1 MQTHSKYL
9 NVGGA
14 TGATA
19 VKGGAKGGA
28 GISGGVSSLISTA
41 IDFGVQYLYAQKE
54 KEKNEELLQRMAELD
69 AQQAEKL
76 KKMLSDAVTEVAKTA
91 VIIDFLNQTEIKKL
105 QDKSKKDRIL
115 PLIGLGFGI
124 ILLSLIFYKLNK
136 QSTNG

>member
-1 MQTHSKYL
+1 MQTHNTYL
-9 NVGGA
+9 NAGGA

-28 GISGGVSSLISTA
+28 GISGGVSALITTA
-41 IDFGVQYLYAQKE
+41 VDFGVQYLYSQKE
-54 KEKNEELLQRMAELD
+54 NKRNEELLKAMAELD
-69 AQQAEKL
+69 VQQAEKL
-76 KKMLSDAVTEVAKTA
+76 KKMLKDSATEVAKTA
-91 VIIDFLNQTEIKKL
+91 VIIEFLNEANIKKL
-105 QDKSKKDRIL
+105 EDKTKKDRIL

>member
-1 MQTHSKYL
+1 MQTHSRYL
-9 NVGGA
+9 NAGGA
-14 TGATA
+14 TAGAS
-19 VKGGAKGGA
+19 GGA

-41 IDFGVQYLYAQKE
+41 VDFGVQYLYAQKE
-54 KEKNEELLQRMAELD
+54 KKKNEELLQRMAELD

-91 VIIDFLNQTEIKKL
+91 VIIDFLNQEEIKKL
-105 QDKSKKDRIL
+105 EDKSKKDRIL

>member
-1 MQTHSKYL
+1 MQTHSRYL
-9 NVGGA
+9 NVSGA

-54 KEKNEELLQRMAELD
+54 KAKNVELLQRMAELD
-69 AQQAEKL
+69 VQQAEKL

-91 VIIDFLNQTEIKKL
+91 VIIDFLNQEEIKKL
-105 QDKSKKDRIL
+105 EDKSKKDRIL

>member
-1 MQTHSKYL
+1 MQTHSRYL

-14 TGATA
+14 TAGAS
-19 VKGGAKGGA
+19 GGA

-41 IDFGVQYLYAQKE
+41 VDFGVQYLYAQKE
-54 KEKNEELLQRMAELD
+54 KKKNEELLQRMAELD

-91 VIIDFLNQTEIKKL
+91 VIIDFLNQEEIKKL
-105 QDKSKKDRIL
+105 EDKSKKDRIL

>member
-1 MQTHSKYL
+1 MQTHSRYL
-9 NVGGA
+9 NVSGA

-54 KEKNEELLQRMAELD
+54 KAKNEELLQRMAELD
-69 AQQAEKL
+69 VQQAEKL

-91 VIIDFLNQTEIKKL
+91 VIIDFLNQEEIKKL
-105 QDKSKKDRIL
+105 EDKSKKDRIL

>member
-1 MQTHSKYL
+1 MQTHNTYF

-14 TGATA
+14 TGAGA
-19 VKGGAKGGA
+19 VKGGA
-28 GISGGVSSLISTA
+28 GISGGASALISTA

-54 KEKNEELLQRMAELD
+54 KKKNEELLQSMAQLD

-91 VIIDFLNQTEIKKL
+91 VIIDFLNQEEIKKL
-105 QDKSKKDRIL
+105 EDKSKKDRIL

>member
-1 MQTHSKYL
+1 MQTHSRYL
-9 NVGGA
+9 NVSGA

-76 KKMLSDAVTEVAKTA
+76 KKMLSDANTEVAKTA
-91 VIIDFLNQTEIKKL
+91 VIIEFLNNEKIKKL
-105 QDKSKKDRIL
+105 EDKTKKDRIL

>member
-1 MQTHSKYL
+1 MQTHSRYL
-9 NVGGA
+9 NAGGA
-14 TGATA
+14 TAGAS
-19 VKGGAKGGA
+19 GGA

-41 IDFGVQYLYAQKE
+41 VDFGVQYLYAQKE
-54 KEKNEELLQRMAELD
+54 KKKNEELLQRMAELD

-91 VIIDFLNQTEIKKL
+91 VIIDFLNQEEIKKL
-105 QDKSKKDRIL
+105 VDKSKKDRIL

>member
-1 MQTHSKYL
+1 MQTHSRYL
-9 NVGGA
+9 NAGGA
-14 TGATA
+14 TAGAS
-19 VKGGAKGGA
+19 GGA

-54 KEKNEELLQRMAELD
+54 KAKNEELLQRMAELD

-91 VIIDFLNQTEIKKL
+91 VIIDFLNQEEIKKL
-105 QDKSKKDRIL
+105 EDKSKKDRIL

>member
-1 MQTHSKYL
+1 MQTHNRYL
-9 NVGGA
+9 NAGGA
-14 TGATA
+14 TGA
-19 VKGGAKGGA
+19 GGTGGA
-28 GISGGVSSLISTA
+28 GLSSGVSSLISTA

-76 KKMLSDAVTEVAKTA
+76 KKMLSDANTEVAKTA
-91 VIIDFLNQTEIKKL
+91 VIIEFLNNEKIKKL
-105 QDKSKKDRIL
+105 EDKTKKDRIL

-124 ILLSLIFYKLNK
+124 VLLSLIFYKLNK

>member
-1 MQTHSKYL
+1 MQTHNTYL
-9 NVGGA
+9 NAGGA
-14 TGATA
+14 TVATA
-19 VKGGAKGGA
+19 GAKGGA

-54 KEKNEELLQRMAELD
+54 NKRNEELLQAMAELD

-76 KKMLSDAVTEVAKTA
+76 KKMLKDSTTEIAKTA
-91 VIIDFLNQTEIKKL
+91 VIIEFLNDENIKKL
-105 QDKSKKDRIL
+105 DAQSKKDRIL

-136 QSTNG
+136 QSKNG

>member
-1 MQTHSKYL
+1 MQTHSRYL
-9 NVGGA
+9 NAGGA
-14 TGATA
+14 TAGAS
-19 VKGGAKGGA
+19 GGA

-41 IDFGVQYLYAQKE
+41 VDFGVQYLFAQKE
-54 KEKNEELLQRMAELD
+54 KAKNEELLQRMAELD

-91 VIIDFLNQTEIKKL
+91 VIIDFLNKEEIKKL
-105 QDKSKKDRIL
+105 EDKSKKDRIL

>member
-1 MQTHSKYL
+1 MQTHSRYL

-14 TGATA
+14 TGAPA
-19 VKGGAKGGA
+19 GVKGGV
-28 GISGGVSSLISTA
+28 GISSGVSALITTA
-41 IDFGVQYLYAQKE
+41 VDFGVQYLYAQKE
-54 KEKNEELLQRMAELD
+54 NKKNEELLQAMAELD

-76 KKMLSDAVTEVAKTA
+76 KKMLSDANTEIAKTA
-91 VIIDFLNQTEIKKL
+91 VIIEFLNEENIKKL
-105 QDKSKKDRIL
+105 EDKSKKDRIL

>member
-9 NVGGA
+9 NAGGA
-14 TGATA
+14 TAGAS
-19 VKGGAKGGA
+19 GGA

-41 IDFGVQYLYAQKE
+41 VDFGVQYLYAQKE
-54 KEKNEELLQRMAELD
+54 KKKNEELLQRMAELD

-91 VIIDFLNQTEIKKL
+91 VIIDFLNQEEIKKL
-105 QDKSKKDRIL
+105 EDKSKKDRIL